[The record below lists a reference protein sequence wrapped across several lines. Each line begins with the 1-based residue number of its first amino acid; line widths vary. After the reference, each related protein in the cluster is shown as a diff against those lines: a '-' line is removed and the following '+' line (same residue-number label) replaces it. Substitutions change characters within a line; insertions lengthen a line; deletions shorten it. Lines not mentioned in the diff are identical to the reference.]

1 MAYIGREPQIGN
13 YQVCDAIS
21 VVNAQAAYTMQVD
34 SVNVIPES
42 VNHMIVSLNGVIQKP
57 GSSYTISSST
67 ITFSSNLA
75 TGDSIDFIYLLGNV
89 LDLGTPSDDTVTGA
103 KIVDNAINSEHYT
116 DASIDLAHMS
126 ANSIDSNQYVDGS
139 IDTAHI
145 ADAQITV
152 AKMAANSIDSDQYV
166 DGSID
171 TAHIAD
177 DAITL
182 AKMAAGTDGN
192 IISFDASGN
201 PVAIATGN
209 DGQVLTSTGAGSPPA
224 FEDVSGGV
232 TFKQAGANF
241 TNSLLVGN
249 SQTGTL
255 SSADRN
261 TGVGIGVF
269 NDLTQGDDNVAL
281 GYNCLTA
288 CTTGTENI
296 AIGAHA
302 LDAQISGSQNVGIG
316 HGALGKCTDNKNTAI
331 GRTALDNVT
340 SGEGNVAV
348 GFSSGAE
355 GSYQNFTT
363 EDNRAVFGH
372 GSITHSYVKVDW
384 TVGSDIRDK
393 NNIGTVPH
401 GIDFVKQLNPIS
413 YQFRID
419 RSGEEVHGPV
429 RYGFSAQDVLALEK
443 ANGGTNVIVDDE
455 FPLHLNFTNSNL
467 TAVLVNAIKELEVRI
482 KTLEDA

>member
-1 MAYIGREPQIGN
+1 MSYIGRTPPNAALTASDLADGIVGTAKIAA
-13 YQVCDAIS
+13 DAVTDAKIADDI
-21 VVNAQAAYTMQVD
+21 VGTEHLTANEVDTAA
-34 SVNVIPES
+34 
-42 VNHMIVSLNGVIQKP
+42 
-57 GSSYTISSST
+57 
-67 ITFSSNLA
+67 LA
-75 TGDSIDFIYLLGNV
+75 ADA
-89 LDLGTPSDDTVTGA
+89 VTGA
-103 KIVDNAINSEHYT
+103 ELADNAVNSEHYT
-116 DASIDLAHMS
+116 D
-126 ANSIDSNQYVDGS
+126 GS
-139 IDTAHI
+139 IDTIHI
-145 ADAQITV
+145 GDNQ
-152 AKMAANSIDSDQYV
+152 
-166 DGSID
+166 
-171 TAHIAD
+171 
-177 DAITL
+177 ITL
-182 AKMAAGTDGN
+182 AKMAGGTDGN
-192 IISFDASGN
+192 IISFDASGD

-224 FEDVSGGV
+224 FEAIPGGV
-232 TFKQAGANF
+232 TFKQVGANF
-241 TNSLLVGN
+241 TNSLLVGT
-249 SQTGTL
+249 SSTGTL

-269 NDLTQGDDNVAL
+269 AALTQGDDNVAL

-302 LDAQISGSQNVGIG
+302 LDAQISGDQNVAIG

-355 GSYQNFTT
+355 GGYQNFTT

-413 YQFRID
+413 YKFRKN
-419 RSGEEVHGPV
+419 RSEEEVHGPV
-429 RYGFSAQDVLALEK
+429 KYGFSAQDVLALEK

>member
-21 VVNAQAAYTMQVD
+21 VVNAQAAYTMQVN

-232 TFKQAGANF
+232 TFKQVGANF
-241 TNSLLVGN
+241 TNSLLVGT
-249 SQTGTL
+249 SSTGTL

-269 NDLTQGDDNVAL
+269 AALTQGDDNVAL

-355 GSYQNFTT
+355 GTYQNFTT

-413 YQFRID
+413 YKFRKN
-419 RSGEEVHGPV
+419 RSEEEVHGPV
-429 RYGFSAQDVLALEK
+429 KYGFSAQDVLALEK